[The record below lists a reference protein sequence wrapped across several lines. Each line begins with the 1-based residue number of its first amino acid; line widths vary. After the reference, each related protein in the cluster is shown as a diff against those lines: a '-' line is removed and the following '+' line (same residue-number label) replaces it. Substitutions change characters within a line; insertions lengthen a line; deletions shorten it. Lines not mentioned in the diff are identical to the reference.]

1 MRIIENRKWYYL
13 LSLLIIIPGIV
24 SLFLQGLNL
33 GIDFTGGS
41 MLQLRFEKA
50 VHVDQVRGVLATFG
64 REDST
69 IQLSGS
75 EVFIRTRMLS
85 ESENEKLLQA
95 LNREVGKVEL
105 LRNEAVGPA
114 IGRELT
120 AKALYAVLIA
130 VALMLVYI
138 TFRFEL
144 SFGLA
149 AVLALIHDALVVLG
163 VFSLVRLEVDGAFV
177 AAVLTVLGYSIHD
190 SIVVFDRIR
199 ENLGFKKK
207 GELIE
212 TVNKSIMQ
220 TLNRSINTVL
230 TVVFVLV
237 SLLIFGGGTIKVFI
251 IALLVGVITGCYS
264 SIFMASPV
272 YYDLKL
278 HGVGGRA

>member
-1 MRIIENRKWYYL
+1 MRIIENRKWYYI

-50 VHVDQVRGVLATFG
+50 VHVDQVRGVLAAFG